1 MTVAIRGGSVVDGTG
16 APATRADV
24 VIEGERVVAIGPDA
38 GRAVGSEASVVDAGG
53 MLVTPGFVDL
63 HTHYDA
69 QLFWD
74 PNASPSPLHG
84 VTTVLGG
91 NCGFSLAPL
100 APEHADYI
108 SRMMARVEGMP
119 LAALR
124 TGLPWDWTSFGE
136 WLGHLDGRI
145 AVNAGFL
152 VGHSTLRRL
161 VMGERAV
168 GGAASAR
175 GPRCHGGGVA
185 RCPG

>member
-1 MTVAIRGGSVVDGTG
+1 MTTILRGGTVVDGTG
-16 APATRADV
+16 EAARRADV
-24 VIEGERVVAIGPDA
+24 LIEGERVVAIGPDL
-38 GRAVGSEASVVDAGG
+38 GASADVVFDATD
-53 MLVTPGFVDL
+53 MMVTPGFIDL

-91 NCGFSLAPL
+91 NCGFTLAPCGP
-100 APEHADYI
+100 ADVDYI

-119 LAALR
+119 LAALQK
-124 TGLPWDWTSFGE
+124 GLHWNWSSYGQ
-136 WLGHLDGRI
+136 WLGGLQDRL

-161 VMGERAV
+161 VMGDRGSGV
-168 GGAASAR
+168 KGLAR
-175 GPRCHGGGVA
+175 GTDGHGGGPP
-185 RCPG
+185 RRP